1 MKIHLRTILFLLF
14 LFTQCQKGGDNY
26 KSEGAITGADL
37 RDCACCGG
45 WFINID
51 TAQYEFDSLPENSK
65 IDLMNEVFPVYVK
78 LDWQF
83 SEKPPCPDNRIII
96 SRIIKK

>member
-1 MKIHLRTILFLLF
+1 MKIHLISILFLLF
-14 LFTQCQKGGDNY
+14 LLTQCQKGGDNY
-26 KSEGAITGADL
+26 KSEGVITGADL

-51 TAQYEFDSLPENSK
+51 TVQYEFDSLPENSK
-65 IDLMNEVFPVYVK
+65 IDLMIEVFPIYVK

-83 SEKPPCPDNRIII
+83 SEKTPCTDNRIII
-96 SRIIKK
+96 TRIIKK